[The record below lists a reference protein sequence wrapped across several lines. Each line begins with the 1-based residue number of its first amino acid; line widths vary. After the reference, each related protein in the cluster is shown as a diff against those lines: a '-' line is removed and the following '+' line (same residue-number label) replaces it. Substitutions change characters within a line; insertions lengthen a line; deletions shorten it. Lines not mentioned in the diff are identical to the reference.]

1 MRDTLKILSNEVLVL
16 VFLTLLFLGIGLA
29 ATQAFRST
37 PMPPMSYQ
45 LSNGKVV
52 TCKDLDSFNCGMKFT
67 ECEDGYTYRCQTN
80 VIQLTK

>member
-1 MRDTLKILSNEVLVL
+1 MKDTIRFVSKPEIWVTSLVILFFGIAWMGIQIDRDTP
-16 VFLTLLFLGIGLA
+16 
-29 ATQAFRST
+29 R
-37 PMPPMSYQ
+37 PPMSYQ